1 MVGRARSGDCRR
13 GSGSRCYGG
22 GGGGWE
28 GGILD
33 ASWVE
38 ISPPVELSFYISK
51 SETQIGL
58 SLRFLGR
65 AFRPAGEGE
74 RFCRYSLLSPTSR
87 LFCAPML

>member
-1 MVGRARSGDCRR
+1 MVGRAQRGDGSG
-13 GSGSRCYGG
+13 GSGSRYYGG

-58 SLRFLGR
+58 SLQFL
-65 AFRPAGEGE
+65 
-74 RFCRYSLLSPTSR
+74 
-87 LFCAPML
+87 